1 MSIRSSGARGTW
13 LFTLFLEVFMY
24 NSVNRSEVKQNILSA
39 LLAVC
44 LTVPSFV
51 IAEEVSVHTDT
62 GSINVL
68 AADTLFISKII
79 TTSAPRTLVIHYFA
93 ECQATSGHIY
103 YDITVNGDP
112 VSPTHDLYNALCS
125 APQSPVSAGT
135 VVACSVPAG
144 TYKIEVHGHVDTRD
158 FKGLWLV
165 DDQSLVIEAH
175 SPAIDSPTCL
185 PKQLPLLAPGS

>member
-1 MSIRSSGARGTW
+1 
-13 LFTLFLEVFMY
+13 MY
-24 NSVNRSEVKQNILSA
+24 NSISRPGVKQNILSA

-51 IAEEVSVHTDT
+51 IAEEVSVQTDT

-68 AADTLFISKII
+68 AAETLFISKLI
-79 TTSAPRTLVIHYFA
+79 TTPAPRTLVIHYFA

-103 YDITVNGDP
+103 YDITVNGHP

-125 APQSPVSAGT
+125 APQSPLSAGT

-144 TYKIEVHGHVDTRD
+144 KYTIGVNGHVDTRE
-158 FKGLWLV
+158 FMGLWLV

-175 SPAIDSPTCL
+175 TPAIGSPSCL
-185 PKQLPLLAPGS
+185 PNQLPLAPGS